1 MANAYVNTLEET
13 FGDVQNFTPE
23 KMQSLVTNTLEYFQG
38 LQEKFA
44 AEDPAIR
51 EEALT
56 AALEVKEALEKQMQS
71 LSKLAGV
78 DPSQFDP
85 SREASDQDKQI
96 LDEMKKQL
104 SLLRGEKETTPKS
117 NVTKRKQPK
126 LKIVG

>member
-13 FGDVQNFTPE
+13 LGDVGNFTPE
-23 KMQSLVTNTLEYFQG
+23 KMQSLVTSTLEYFQG
-38 LQEKFA
+38 LQEKFT

-56 AALEVKEALEKQMQS
+56 AALEVKEALEKQMTS
-71 LSKLAGV
+71 LAKLAGV
-78 DPSQFDP
+78 DPSHFDP
-85 SREASDQDKQI
+85 TREATEKDREI

-104 SLLRGEKETTPKS
+104 TLLRGDKEVKEG
-117 NVTKRKQPK
+117 VKLKHKAPK